1 MGCSRYLELLM
12 IAKNIFE
19 LFESLMS
26 LQILHWK
33 ILHFRCRHVKIAVL
47 VLFIINGKDAAFFSI
62 ANILIPIMNVI

>member
-33 ILHFRCRHVKIAVL
+33 ILHFRRRHVKIAL
-47 VLFIINGKDAAFFSI
+47 LILFIIVVKDAALFSI
-62 ANILIPIMNVI
+62 ANILIPIMKVI

>member
-33 ILHFRCRHVKIAVL
+33 ISRFRRRYVEIGL
-47 VLFIINGKDAAFFSI
+47 LILFITNGKDDAFCSI

>member
-33 ILHFRCRHVKIAVL
+33 ILHFRRRHVKIAL
-47 VLFIINGKDAAFFSI
+47 LILFIINGKDAAFFSI
-62 ANILIPIMNVI
+62 TNILFPIMTVS

>member
-26 LQILHWK
+26 LQILYWK
-33 ILHFRCRHVKIAVL
+33 ILHFRRRHVKIAL
-47 VLFIINGKDAAFFSI
+47 LILFITIGKDDAFFSI
-62 ANILIPIMNVI
+62 ANILISIMKVI

>member
-33 ILHFRCRHVKIAVL
+33 ILHFRGRDVKIAL
-47 VLFIINGKDAAFFSI
+47 LILFITIGKDDAFCSI
-62 ANILIPIMNVI
+62 ANILFSIMKVI

>member
-26 LQILHWK
+26 LQILNWK
-33 ILHFRCRHVKIAVL
+33 ILHFRRRHVKIAL
-47 VLFIINGKDAAFFSI
+47 LILFITIGKDA
-62 ANILIPIMNVI
+62 NLMPIMNII

>member
-33 ILHFRCRHVKIAVL
+33 ILHFRRRNVKIAL
-47 VLFIINGKDAAFFSI
+47 LILFITINTLSGLS
-62 ANILIPIMNVI
+62 N

>member
-33 ILHFRCRHVKIAVL
+33 ILNFRRRYVRIAL
-47 VLFIINGKDAAFFSI
+47 LILFITNGIDDAFCSI
-62 ANILIPIMNVI
+62 ANILFSIMNVI

>member
-33 ILHFRCRHVKIAVL
+33 ILNFRRRHVKIAL
-47 VLFIINGKDAAFFSI
+47 LILFITNGKDDAFCSI
-62 ANILIPIMNVI
+62 ANILFSIMKVF

>member
-33 ILHFRCRHVKIAVL
+33 ILHFRRRHVKIAL
-47 VLFIINGKDAAFFSI
+47 LFITIGKDA
-62 ANILIPIMNVI
+62 NLMPIMNII